1 MDKNIGLIKMLLSC
15 NNTITCL
22 SDNNYYDETQCIII
36 NKIPNMVEH
45 YVNLKILDIAGLG
58 ILELPYN
65 HNMNPIERFFNQ
77 LKHYIRKDE
86 PMSYEDVK
94 KSIRRAIKHIDK
106 NNMSN
111 YFKSSLQISKEE
123 IEKIKSKYHKK
134 PRKYKD

>member
-1 MDKNIGLIKMLLSC
+1 MS
-15 NNTITCL
+15 
-22 SDNNYYDETQCIII
+22 
-36 NKIPNMVEH
+36 
-45 YVNLKILDIAGLG
+45 
-58 ILELPYN
+58 
-65 HNMNPIERFFNQ
+65 PIERFFNQ

-94 KSIRRAIKHIDK
+94 KSIKKAIKHINK
-106 NNMSN
+106 SNMSD